1 MAVFEKT
8 YQAVKEFDA
17 SIKAAQEAFRVA
29 RKEIMETYKDP
40 VSTKK
45 LAEAREILTQTEQ
58 RETLRALDAVEGDF
72 ASVNE
77 KIMEVVTKAAPADFP
92 ATLAAI
98 QAKGDK
104 VGVYEANAFFRK
116 YGDSYIAIST
126 LIEVL
131 HSNGKF
137 DSVHIT
143 TAEMLD
149 AKVKAMEEKIVKF
162 IRNRHGVS
170 GDNDYNA
177 RLMIH
182 ESSSPILMLAAE
194 VQDFLDGNFIRP

>member
-1 MAVFEKT
+1 MAVFNKT
-8 YQAVKEFDA
+8 YQAVKDFES

-29 RKEIMETYKDP
+29 QKEILDTYKDP
-40 VSTKK
+40 VSTRK
-45 LAEAREILTQTEQ
+45 LAEARELLTQTEQ
-58 RETLRALDAVEGDF
+58 RETLIALDAVEGDF

-98 QAKGDK
+98 QARGEKIGA
-104 VGVYEANAFFRK
+104 YEANAFFQK
-116 YGDSYIAIST
+116 YGDNYLAIST
-126 LIEVL
+126 LLEVL

-149 AKVKAMEEKIVKF
+149 EKVKALEAKVVHF

-170 GDNDYNA
+170 GDASYNA
-177 RLMIH
+177 KLLTH
-182 ESSSPILMLAAE
+182 ETHSPILLMAAE
-194 VQDFLDGNFIRP
+194 VQNFLDGNFIRP

>member
-17 SIKAAQEAFRVA
+17 SIKAAQEAFREA
-29 RKEIMETYKDP
+29 KKEILDTYKDP
-40 VSTKK
+40 VSTRK

-77 KIMEVVTKAAPADFP
+77 MIMEVVTKAAPADFP

-98 QAKGDK
+98 QSRGEKIGA
-104 VGVYEANAFFRK
+104 YEANAFFQK
-116 YGDSYIAIST
+116 YGGNYLAIST
-126 LIEVL
+126 LLEVL

-137 DSVHIT
+137 DSIHIT

-149 AKVKAMEEKIVKF
+149 ENVKALEAKIVQF

-170 GDNDYNA
+170 GDASYNA
-177 RLMIH
+177 KLLTH
-182 ESSSPILMLAAE
+182 ETQSPILLLAAE
-194 VQDFLDGNFIRP
+194 VQNFLDGNFIKP